1 MATHILIVEDEPEI
15 RELLNFSLTRAGFRV
30 TEAESGESALQQLF
44 NQLPD
49 LVIVDWMLPG
59 MSGVDLTGPKEP
71 MATHI
76 LIVED
81 EPEIRELLNFSLT
94 RAGFRVTEAES
105 GESALQQLFNQLPD
119 LVIVDWMLPGMSGVD
134 LAKRI
139 RKDEVTSSLPLM
151 MLTARNDEADVLKSF
166 DTGIDD
172 YMSKPFSPKELIARI
187 KALMRRSGVPEDEL
201 IEASGIQIDLSSH
214 RLIIQGQNVNIGPT
228 EYRLLE
234 LLMRHPDR
242 VFERDQLLD
251 RIWGRSTYIE
261 IRTVDVHILR
271 LRKVLKPFGLDGTIQ
286 TVRSVGY
293 RFTPIS

>member
-1 MATHILIVEDEPEI
+1 
-15 RELLNFSLTRAGFRV
+15 
-30 TEAESGESALQQLF
+30 
-44 NQLPD
+44 
-49 LVIVDWMLPG
+49 
-59 MSGVDLTGPKEP
+59 

-172 YMSKPFSPKELIARI
+172 YMSKPFSERAYCSNQSTH
-187 KALMRRSGVPEDEL
+187 A
-201 IEASGIQIDLSSH
+201 QIGCP
-214 RLIIQGQNVNIGPT
+214 R
-228 EYRLLE
+228 
-234 LLMRHPDR
+234 
-242 VFERDQLLD
+242 
-251 RIWGRSTYIE
+251 GRAY
-261 IRTVDVHILR
+261 
-271 LRKVLKPFGLDGTIQ
+271 
-286 TVRSVGY
+286 RSVWY
-293 RFTPIS
+293 SD

>member
-15 RELLNFSLTRAGFRV
+15 RELLNFSLARAGFRV
-30 TEAESGESALQQLF
+30 TEAESAESALQ
-44 NQLPD
+44 
-49 LVIVDWMLPG
+49 
-59 MSGVDLTGPKEP
+59 K
-71 MATHI
+71 
-76 LIVED
+76 
-81 EPEIRELLNFSLT
+81 
-94 RAGFRVTEAES
+94 
-105 GESALQQLFNQLPD
+105 LFNQLPD

-139 RKDEVTSSLPLM
+139 RKDELTSSLPLL
-151 MLTARNDEADVLKSF
+151 MLTARSEESDVLKSF
-166 DTGIDD
+166 DSGIDD

-187 KALMRRSGVPEDEL
+187 KALVRRSGLPEDEL
-201 IEASGIQIDLSSH
+201 IEACGIQIDLGSH
-214 RLIIQGQNVNIGPT
+214 RLVIQGTNVNIGPT

-234 LLMRHPDR
+234 LLMRNPDR

-251 RIWGRSTYIE
+251 RIWGRSSYIE

>member
-1 MATHILIVEDEPEI
+1 
-15 RELLNFSLTRAGFRV
+15 
-30 TEAESGESALQQLF
+30 
-44 NQLPD
+44 
-49 LVIVDWMLPG
+49 
-59 MSGVDLTGPKEP
+59 
-71 MATHI
+71 
-76 LIVED
+76 
-81 EPEIRELLNFSLT
+81 
-94 RAGFRVTEAES
+94 
-105 GESALQQLFNQLPD
+105 
-119 LVIVDWMLPGMSGVD
+119 
-134 LAKRI
+134 
-139 RKDEVTSSLPLM
+139 M

>member
-15 RELLNFSLTRAGFRV
+15 RELLNFSLARAGFRV
-30 TEAESGESALQQLF
+30 TEAESAESALQ
-44 NQLPD
+44 
-49 LVIVDWMLPG
+49 
-59 MSGVDLTGPKEP
+59 K
-71 MATHI
+71 
-76 LIVED
+76 
-81 EPEIRELLNFSLT
+81 
-94 RAGFRVTEAES
+94 
-105 GESALQQLFNQLPD
+105 LFNQLPD

-139 RKDEVTSSLPLM
+139 RKDELTNSLPLL
-151 MLTARNDEADVLKSF
+151 MLTARSEESDVLKSF
-166 DTGIDD
+166 DSGIDD

-187 KALMRRSGVPEDEL
+187 KALMRRSGLPEDEL
-201 IEASGIQIDLSSH
+201 IEACGIQIDLGSH
-214 RLIIQGQNVNIGPT
+214 RLVIQGTNVNIGPT

-234 LLMRHPDR
+234 LLIRNPDR

-251 RIWGRSTYIE
+251 RIWGRSSYIE